1 MTDHVNSFRKSLT
14 NPFCLALDMKSW
26 EGALRLLSR
35 LTPKPAIV
43 KIGPL
48 LYLRESGRIEEW
60 FIRTDQPV
68 FLDFKWH
75 DIPNTVAG
83 SVEAIPGSCV
93 KLLTVHAQGG
103 KKMIRAARDAADS
116 RDASGKGR
124 PLVLAVTVLTHLDG
138 PQLAELGIQ
147 GRQDAVRRLGTL
159 ALESGA
165 DGLVMSPGD
174 LAMARKEWG
183 REPLVVTPGIRF
195 PDRNRVQNDDQILAE
210 SPENALQK
218 GSDLLVVGR
227 PILESPDP
235 PTSWSQLL
243 FSWTPPPE
251 T

>member
-1 MTDHVNSFRKSLT
+1 MNSFRKSLT

-195 PDRNRVQNDDQILAE
+195 PERNRVQNDDQILAE

-235 PTSWSQLL
+235 PTSWSRLL